1 MKQTSRQRWNDA
13 ASQLS
18 PGSAQ
23 HHTLALKYVLR
34 RLMEKRRARVLD
46 LGAAIGSNVAFVGRY
61 APKLYI
67 ADLYN
72 TIRSRVGGLPKDH
85 KQLERLLAKELPS
98 AELGPF
104 DLILAWDLMNYLSGE
119 QMVSLG
125 RHLARLCRQDSLVF
139 ALITNSKEMPSQPIR
154 FRIVDTDTL
163 SYTIDSSLERPSPLL
178 KEPDLKRWLPDFKVE
193 TSFLLRNG
201 FQEYVLLHP

>member
-1 MKQTSRQRWNDA
+1 MKRTSRQRWNDA

-18 PGSAQ
+18 SGSAQ

-34 RLMEKRRARVLD
+34 RLMEKRHARVLD
-46 LGAAIGSNVAFVGRY
+46 LGAAIGPNVSFVGRY

-67 ADLYN
+67 SDLYN
-72 TIRSRVGGLPKDH
+72 TLRSRPGGLPRDP
-85 KQLERLLAKELPS
+85 KQLERLFTQELPS
-98 AELGPF
+98 SELGPF
-104 DLILAWDLMNYLSGE
+104 DLVLAWDLLNYLTGE
-119 QMVSLG
+119 QLASLG

-139 ALITNSKEMPSQPIR
+139 ALFTNSKEMPSLPIG
-154 FRIVDTDTL
+154 FRIIDTDTL
-163 SYTIDSSLERPSPLL
+163 AYTIDSDIGRRAPLF
-178 KEPDLKRWLPDFKVE
+178 KEPDLKRLLPDFEVE